1 MIIMLDQNLTHEL
14 VPDLNAHGNEHGLE
28 FIPFPVYPHHGAL
41 DPEVVRIAQRN
52 NAVAILTGDK
62 SDFAAKKLYFGLLL
76 RAGVSAAVIREYHL
90 EVTSPELQLA
100 RVTPHLQ
107 SVANEL
113 RSAAEPLQITFRKE
127 RMQVRGLQEI
137 IEEMEQ
143 QARARKTIKG

>member
-1 MIIMLDQNLTHEL
+1 VIVMLDQNLTHEL
-14 VPDLNAHGNEHGLE
+14 VPNLNEHGLE

-41 DPEVVRIAQRN
+41 DPEVVQIAQRN

-107 SVANEL
+107 RMANEL
-113 RSAAEPLQITFRKE
+113 RSATEPLQITFRKE

-143 QARARKTIKG
+143 

>member
-1 MIIMLDQNLTHEL
+1 VIVMLDQNLTHEL

-41 DPEVVRIAQRN
+41 DPEVVQIAQRN

-107 SVANEL
+107 RVANEL

-143 QARARKTIKG
+143 RT

>member
-1 MIIMLDQNLTHEL
+1 MIVMLDQNLTHEL
-14 VPDLNAHGNEHGLE
+14 VLDLNVHGNEHGLE
-28 FIPFPVYPHHGAL
+28 FIQFPVYPHHGAK
-41 DPEVVRIAQRN
+41 DPEVVRIARQN

-100 RVTPHLQ
+100 RVTPHLRK
-107 SVANEL
+107 VAAAL
-113 RSAAEPLQITFRKE
+113 HSATEPLQITFRKE

-143 QARARKTIKG
+143 QA

>member
-1 MIIMLDQNLTHEL
+1 VIVMLDQNLTHEL
-14 VPDLNAHGNEHGLE
+14 VPVLNTHGNEYDLE

-41 DPEVVRIAQRN
+41 DPEVVRLAQCN

-100 RVTPHLQ
+100 RVIPHLQ
-107 SVANEL
+107 RVSNEL
-113 RSAAEPLQITFRKE
+113 RSASEPLQITFRKE

-137 IEEMEQ
+137 LEEMEG
-143 QARARKTIKG
+143 RE